1 MAALNRENPMKNAL
15 LILFSLASC
24 ALSGLASAAPAAPA
38 PSAAAPARQDA
49 DAVRAVA
56 EQYLHSQSAG
66 LTGKVSIIMGNV
78 NQGMNLAQC
87 AAMEAFQQPGAR
99 PFGKTT
105 VGVRCSAPTPWTV
118 YIQAQVSVQAEYVAA
133 AMPLVQGQAIEAAQL
148 VMVKGDLGTLPN
160 GVLTDMAQAIG
171 RTSSMSIAAGA
182 PLRADILKSRPVVQ
196 QGQSVRVVSRGA
208 GFKVS
213 TEARAI
219 GTAADGQVVQA
230 RTQGGAIVSGVARP
244 GGVIEVAI

>member
-1 MAALNRENPMKNAL
+1 MAALEREKPMKNAL

-24 ALSGLASAAPAAPA
+24 ALSGLAGAALPAPAVAS
-38 PSAAAPARQDA
+38 SAARQD
-49 DAVRAVA
+49 VNVLRTVA
-56 EQYLHSQSAG
+56 EQYLQSQSAG
-66 LTGKVSIIMGNV
+66 LSGKVTISIGNI
-78 NQGMNLAQC
+78 NQGMHLAQC

-133 AMPLVQGQAIEAAQL
+133 AMPLVQGQSIDASQL
-148 VMVKGDLGTLPN
+148 VMVKGDLGSLPN
-160 GVLTDMAQAIG
+160 GVLTDMSQAIG

-182 PLRADILKSRPVVQ
+182 PLRADLLKSKPVVQ
-196 QGQSVRVVSRGA
+196 QGQAVRVVSRGA

-213 TEARAI
+213 AEARAI
-219 GTAADGQVVQA
+219 GSASDGQVVQA
-230 RTQGGAIVSGVARP
+230 RTQNGSIVSGVARA

>member
-1 MAALNRENPMKNAL
+1 MAALEREKPMKNAL
-15 LILFSLASC
+15 LIL
-24 ALSGLASAAPAAPA
+24 LSFVSAMASAAPAAVVIQPGV
-38 PSAAAPARQDA
+38 PAAAARQDLTA
-49 DAVRAVA
+49 LRTVA
-56 EQYLHSQSAG
+56 EQYLQGQSAG
-66 LTGKVSIIMGNV
+66 LPGKVTITMGNL

-105 VGVRCSAPTPWTV
+105 VGVRCTAPAPWTV

-133 AMPLVQGQAIEAAQL
+133 AMPLVQGQAIDASQL

-160 GVLTDMAQAIG
+160 GVLTDMGQAIG

-182 PLRADILKSRPVVQ
+182 PLRADILKSKPVVQ
-196 QGQSVRVVSRGA
+196 QGQAVRVVSSGA

-219 GTAADGQVVQA
+219 GTASDGQVVQA

>member
-1 MAALNRENPMKNAL
+1 MAALEREKPMKNAL

-24 ALSGLASAAPAAPA
+24 ALSGLAGAALPDPAAA
-38 PSAAAPARQDA
+38 SAAARQD
-49 DAVRAVA
+49 VNVLRTVA

-66 LTGKVSIIMGNV
+66 LSGKVTISIGNI
-78 NQGMNLAQC
+78 NQGMHLAQC

-133 AMPLVQGQAIEAAQL
+133 AMPLVQGQSIDASQL
-148 VMVKGDLGTLPN
+148 VMVKGDLGSLPN
-160 GVLTDMAQAIG
+160 GVLTDMSQALG

-182 PLRADILKSRPVVQ
+182 PLRADLLKSKPVVQ
-196 QGQSVRVVSRGA
+196 QGQAVRVVSRGA
-208 GFKVS
+208 GFTVS
-213 TEARAI
+213 AEARAI
-219 GTAADGQVVQA
+219 GTASDGQVVQA
-230 RTQGGAIVSGVARP
+230 RTENGSIVSGVARA